1 MHARTTT
8 LDTRPGDIEAGLA
21 YIRDEV
27 FGAVT
32 NMPGCVGMSLVADRD
47 SGRCIATSAWE
58 SEEAMRATES
68 AVAPM
73 RDRAG
78 EIMGTTARVEEWEIA
93 VMHRDHT
100 SGAGACVRS
109 TWIQGAQADVDRSI
123 DIFKLTTL
131 PALEEFDGFCS
142 ASLLVSRAT
151 GRALA
156 TVAYDSRAALDA
168 AREGANALRERTTNE
183 MSAGVLAVQEFDL
196 VLAHLH
202 VPEMA

>member
-1 MHARTTT
+1 VHARTTT
-8 LDTRPGDIEAGLA
+8 LDARPGDIDAGLA

-27 FGAVT
+27 FGTVT
-32 NMPGCVGMSLVADRD
+32 NMPGCVGMSLVADRG

-68 AVAPM
+68 AVAPL

-78 EIMGTTARVEEWEIA
+78 EIMGTAARVEEWEIA

-109 TWIQGAQADVDRSI
+109 TWLQGAQADVDRSI
-123 DIFKLTTL
+123 DVFRLTTL

-142 ASLLVSRAT
+142 ASMLVNRAT
-151 GRALA
+151 GRGLV

-168 AREGANALRERTTNE
+168 AGERANALRERTSNE
-183 MSAGVLAVQEFDL
+183 MSATVETVQEFDL
-196 VLAHLH
+196 ELAHLH

>member
-8 LDTRPGDIEAGLA
+8 LDARPGAVDAGLA

-27 FGAVT
+27 FGTVT
-32 NMPGCVGMSLVADRD
+32 AMPGCVGMSLVADRD

-93 VMHRDHT
+93 VMHRDHI
-100 SGAGACVRS
+100 SAAGACVRS

-123 DIFKLTTL
+123 DVFKLTTL

-142 ASLLVSRAT
+142 ASLLVNRAN

-156 TVAYDSRAALDA
+156 SVAYDSRAALDA
-168 AREGANALRERTTNE
+168 ATERANALRERTTNE